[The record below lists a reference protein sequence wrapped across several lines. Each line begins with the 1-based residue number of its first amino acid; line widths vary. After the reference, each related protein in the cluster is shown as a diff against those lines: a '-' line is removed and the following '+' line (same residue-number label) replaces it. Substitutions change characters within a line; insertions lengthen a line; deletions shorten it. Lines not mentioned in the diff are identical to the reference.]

1 MKPAGQI
8 KQQHSRRALFCTTTP
23 SARLMGAH
31 KCTELLF
38 FFPPPWEMFIVFKR
52 FRHLLY
58 VGFWH
63 FYFSLNFPYVYQW
76 AFYCLTV
83 GYIVKQSHFILS
95 SALLTIY
102 KVNPTGSFFFFLTDA
117 PFSQIFFFSCKSWAI
132 PRAGKRNLVFPPHV
146 LSFQAAL
153 AGAALSVSRFVSTVT
168 TASLPVI
175 ESSSLSQGFLF
186 SVMPLF
192 PFRVWHFDSWRNF
205 SINYAEDHD
214 IRCVLNLILR
224 RVCFFNLLKSIK
236 MPQYASS
243 HICHIV
249 WKCSKSVSTPDLLK
263 LQWNNLLYYLM
274 HV

>member
-1 MKPAGQI
+1 MY
-8 KQQHSRRALFCTTTP
+8 TN
-23 SARLMGAH
+23 
-31 KCTELLF
+31 EL
-38 FFPPPWEMFIVFKR
+38 
-52 FRHLLY
+52 
-58 VGFWH
+58 
-63 FYFSLNFPYVYQW
+63 
-76 AFYCLTV
+76 FYCHPSSFLVLLLWQVNPLTV
-83 GYIVKQSHFILS
+83 GYILKQSHFILS
-95 SALLTIY
+95 WALLTIY
-102 KVNPTGSFFFFLTDA
+102 KVNPTGSFFFFDGR
-117 PFSQIFFFSCKSWAI
+117 SIQSDFFFFPAKVEQYQE
-132 PRAGKRNLVFPPHV
+132 LVRETWFFPPHV

-153 AGAALSVSRFVSTVT
+153 AGAALSVGRFVSTVT

-192 PFRVWHFDSWRNF
+192 PFRVWRFDSWRNF

-249 WKCSKSVSTPDLLK
+249 WKCSKSVSTADLLK